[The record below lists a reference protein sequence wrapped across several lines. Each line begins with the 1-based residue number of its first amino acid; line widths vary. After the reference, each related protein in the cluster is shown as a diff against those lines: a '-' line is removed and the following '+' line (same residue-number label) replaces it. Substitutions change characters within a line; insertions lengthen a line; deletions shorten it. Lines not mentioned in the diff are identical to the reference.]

1 MSSDRPILAKIL
13 RVLSGF
19 ATAILLVFVAW
30 RTVWMVFIMPLA
42 AGPDL
47 KAYLPYIAEILLALT
62 SIALSIVKRHVLAFL
77 VASALTAAAAAYWW
91 FVVCGDTPIW
101 SDFRWLVVPE
111 FVFVS
116 AVLVRWLAE
125 SDNTGFPLFNSARR
139 LKTCNPKKNQRPT
152 LTGAETLWAILVGE
166 DFTTY
171 PSTLRRQT
179 ALVMLN
185 EDLCISP
192 LLLP

>member
-125 SDNTGFPLFNSARR
+125 SDKHGFSLVQQR
-139 LKTCNPKKNQRPT
+139 TEVKN
-152 LTGAETLWAILVGE
+152 V
-166 DFTTY
+166 
-171 PSTLRRQT
+171 
-179 ALVMLN
+179 
-185 EDLCISP
+185 
-192 LLLP
+192 